1 MMGRLGAGLA
11 AAGGAVARALLG
23 GAVMPRT
30 FHTLQCFDGETG
42 ELKWEETI
50 ENLTVNVGLA
60 YMLTSFWK
68 GANYTASFYVGLK
81 GSGTIAAPD
90 TMASH
95 SGWAEITAVQQTA
108 RQAITFGAVLGT
120 TTASLD
126 NSAVPASYTM
136 SGSATVAGAFVTTDS
151 TLGGTAGT
159 LIGASDFATS
169 RPMVANDVLKVT
181 TTMTT
186 TSG

>member
-11 AAGGAVARALLG
+11 AAGGAVARALSG
-23 GAVMPRT
+23 GAVKPRT
-30 FHTLQCFDGETG
+30 FHAVQCFGADGA
-42 ELKWEETI
+42 LKWEETI

-60 YMLTSFWK
+60 YMLSTFWK
-68 GANYTASFYVGLK
+68 GANYTAAFYVGLK
-81 GSGTIAAPD
+81 GSGTIAAAD

-95 SGWAEITAVQQTA
+95 AGWSEITQVSQAA
-108 RQAITFGAVLGT
+108 RQTLTFGAVSGT

-126 NSAVPASYTM
+126 NSAAQAVYNPTASV
-136 SGSATVAGAFVTTDS
+136 SVAGAFVTTDS

-159 LIGASDFATS
+159 LIGASDFATPRS
-169 RPMVANDVLKVT
+169 LIAGDTLKVT

-186 TSG
+186 ASG